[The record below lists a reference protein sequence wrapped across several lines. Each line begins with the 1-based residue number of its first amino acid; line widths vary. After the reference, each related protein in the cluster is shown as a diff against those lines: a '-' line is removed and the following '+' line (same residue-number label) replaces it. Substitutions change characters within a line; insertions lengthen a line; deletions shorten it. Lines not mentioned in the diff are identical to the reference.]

1 MRNSVEK
8 EKKRRKILL
17 FGSIAAAVVV
27 ALTAIVIISYYYMNR
42 TFSGY
47 DVEREI
53 TREDSN
59 NVEYLSY
66 HGKLLKYSRDGISA
80 LDKTG
85 NVLWNGGY
93 EMQQPQ
99 VDICEDYVVVADIGS
114 KTCIIYDGTNPGKEI
129 ETTLPIGRAKVSAD
143 GKVAVLLHDDDSD
156 VINIYDPFSAGEQ
169 LLVEIP
175 SNVLDDG
182 YAMDLDL
189 APDGESIVIS
199 YLVAANGTMENKV
212 CFYNFTEVGQDQN
225 TLVGGKSFEQKMIS
239 QIEYLDSD
247 RVVIFTEDGFTI
259 FKDMKKPG
267 IQAEV
272 TLKEEI
278 KSIAVDDEN
287 ILIVTGVA
295 GNIDDQV
302 VHLYTLQGK
311 EKMTKQVAI
320 QYSQVEMTRNEI
332 LFTGNQNC
340 FLLRKNGTVKFSF
353 DFGKNYDY
361 FFPTTRENQ
370 YFFLDETTIRIVKLS
385 G

>member
-1 MRNSVEK
+1 ME
-8 EKKRRKILL
+8 
-17 FGSIAAAVVV
+17 
-27 ALTAIVIISYYYMNR
+27 LTKW
-42 TFSGY
+42 
-47 DVEREI
+47 E
-53 TREDSN
+53 
-59 NVEYLSY
+59 
-66 HGKLLKYSRDGISA
+66 
-80 LDKTG
+80 
-85 NVLWNGGY
+85 
-93 EMQQPQ
+93 
-99 VDICEDYVVVADIGS
+99 
-114 KTCIIYDGTNPGKEI
+114 
-129 ETTLPIGRAKVSAD
+129 
-143 GKVAVLLHDDDSD
+143 
-156 VINIYDPFSAGEQ
+156 
-169 LLVEIP
+169 
-175 SNVLDDG
+175 
-182 YAMDLDL
+182 
-189 APDGESIVIS
+189 
-199 YLVAANGTMENKV
+199 
-212 CFYNFTEVGQDQN
+212 
-225 TLVGGKSFEQKMIS
+225 KMIS
-239 QIEYLDSD
+239 QIKYLDSD

-311 EKMTKQVAI
+311 EKMTKKVTI